1 MRILSFDTSSN
12 ALHLSLLEGRQVVL
26 ARLIEPSSSNRQEI
40 GSNLVPEIDRL
51 MQDAIWAKSSLD
63 LVVVGTGPGSFTGIR
78 VAVVTGR
85 SIAQA
90 LELPLIGVSY
100 LETIGSLLPQP
111 GAVAL
116 DSGKEFFFAAG
127 YEQSD
132 STLAREKTAAAYVDK
147 EQLLELLDSYQ
158 FRYADARAQAKLPEH
173 QCLPLPNIKN
183 IASAQ
188 AQLAVDRLS
197 LEGYLWDQLDAR
209 ARLTEHFHWKDVLP
223 LYLRSP
229 SVTIKKNYGN
239 SDPPANNR

>member
-1 MRILSFDTSSN
+1 MRILSFDTSSS
-12 ALHLSLLEGRQVVL
+12 ALHLALLEGREVYL
-26 ARLIEPSSSNRQEI
+26 AREIDPTSINRQEI
-40 GSNLVPEIDRL
+40 GSNLVPEIDHL
-51 MQDAIWAKSSLD
+51 MKDAGWLKSSVD
-63 LVVVGTGPGSFTGIR
+63 LVVVGIGPGSFTGIR

-100 LETIGSLLPQP
+100 LETIGSQLDPP
-111 GAVAL
+111 GAVVI

-127 YEQSD
+127 YERSE
-132 STLAREKTAAAYVDK
+132 SVLPREKTQAAYVDK
-147 EQLLELLDSYQ
+147 EQLLQLLDGYEVT
-158 FRYADARAQAKLPEH
+158 YADAKAQTKLPDH
-173 QCLPLPNIKN
+173 QCRALPNIKN

-197 LEGYLWDQLDAR
+197 LEGYLRDQLDAR

-239 SDPPANNR
+239 SDSPANNR